1 MHIPVEIAGAGHDPP
16 LQGLFLHPTTGW
28 KGNFLKFN
36 QYFIAKFSGV
46 CYCFLVATEHFQEE
60 LTMTIGNVI
69 ATYRKNMGLTQ
80 DGLAQQLGV
89 TNQAVSKW
97 ESDQSC
103 PDILLLPKIADIF
116 GITIDEL
123 FGREKPQAEPVEL
136 IPAPVVEVN
145 DLPWPDDDTLHV
157 AIYKGHTYLA
167 SCPEQ
172 EKITFEYEGPVL
184 NIDCAV
190 NLNCED
196 VAGDVRA
203 NGNVN
208 CDAVEGN
215 VQARGNVACDAVEG
229 NVTTEGNVNCD
240 DVAGHVSAGGSVTCD
255 SVEGNVNAGG
265 NVTCDEVEG
274 SVYAGGNVIC
284 DEISGN
290 VTAGGTVTTGEDGPG
305 NFHFS
310 MGGKGKK
317 KGRIHI
323 TVNDDDDIEEDA
335 ADEEDFGE
343 KIESRIE
350 KFVND
355 IIRKSTNF
363 RP

>member
-1 MHIPVEIAGAGHDPP
+1 
-16 LQGLFLHPTTGW
+16 
-28 KGNFLKFN
+28 
-36 QYFIAKFSGV
+36 
-46 CYCFLVATEHFQEE
+46 
-60 LTMTIGNVI
+60 MTIGNI
-69 ATYRKNMGLTQ
+69 ISTYRKNMGLTQ

-136 IPAPVVEVN
+136 IPAPVVEVK
-145 DLPWPDDDTLHV
+145 DLPWPDDETLHV
-157 AIYKGHTYLA
+157 VIYKGHTYLA

-172 EKITFEYEGPVL
+172 KIITLEYDGPAL

-190 NLNCED
+190 NLSCNEVC
-196 VAGDVRA
+196 
-203 NGNVN
+203 GN
-208 CDAVEGN
+208 
-215 VQARGNVACDAVEG
+215 
-229 NVTTEGNVNCD
+229 
-240 DVAGHVSAGGSVTCD
+240 VSAGGDVSCDAVNGSVDAGGAVSCNEVMGNVSAGGDVSCD
-255 SVEGNVNAGG
+255 AVEGNVNAGG

-290 VTAGGTVTTGEDGPG
+290 ATAGGTVTTDGEGHS
-305 NFHFS
+305 NFRFS

-317 KGRIHI
+317 IHHIHI
-323 TVNDDDDIEEDA
+323 NADDSDADTEDTA
-335 ADEEDFGE
+335 EEDFDE
-343 KIESRIE
+343 RIESRIE

-355 IIRKSTNF
+355 IIRKATDF

>member
-1 MHIPVEIAGAGHDPP
+1 
-16 LQGLFLHPTTGW
+16 
-28 KGNFLKFN
+28 
-36 QYFIAKFSGV
+36 
-46 CYCFLVATEHFQEE
+46 
-60 LTMTIGNVI
+60 MTIGNI
-69 ATYRKNMGLTQ
+69 ISTYRKNMGLTQ

-123 FGREKPQAEPVEL
+123 FGRERPQAEPVEL
-136 IPAPVVEVN
+136 VPAPVVEVK
-145 DLPWPDDDTLHV
+145 DLPWPDDETLHV
-157 AIYKGHTYLA
+157 VIYKGHTYLA

-172 EKITFEYEGPVL
+172 EKITFEYEGPAL
-184 NIDCAV
+184 NVDCAV
-190 NLNCED
+190 NLSCND
-196 VAGDVRA
+196 VAGDARA
-203 NGNVN
+203 NGNVS

-215 VQARGNVACDAVEG
+215 VQARGNVACDDVAG
-229 NVTTEGNVNCD
+229 NVTAEGNVNCD
-240 DVAGHVSAGGSVTCD
+240 DVAGHVSAGGSVSCD
-255 SVEGNVNAGG
+255 CIEGNVNAGG

-290 VTAGGTVTTGEDGPG
+290 ATAGGTVTTDGEDQGH
-305 NFHFS
+305 FRFS

-317 KGRIHI
+317 NHRIHI
-323 TVNDDDDIEEDA
+323 TVDDSDAEGNAAEDDPEDLGDTIEDT
-335 ADEEDFGE
+335 
-343 KIESRIE
+343 IESKIE

-355 IIRKSTNF
+355 IIRKATDF